1 MTSSSF
7 AAGGKEVRMAG
18 IRLHVTGGGAG
29 VIGGSKG
36 SADGPAGPRSHPSRG
51 WNGLSMKPR
60 FPPGLPVQTGT
71 RENIPSEECKG
82 SEQLSI
88 GGVIPS
94 SLGISLERR
103 GHEVCTSERDLLLP
117 RQ

>member
-1 MTSSSF
+1 
-7 AAGGKEVRMAG
+7 MATCD
-18 IRLHVTGGGAG
+18 RWWAG
-29 VIGGSKG
+29 VIGGSRA
-36 SADGPAGPRSHPSRG
+36 SADGPADLRSHPSRD
-51 WNGLSMKPR
+51 WNGLSMKPG

-71 RENIPSEECKG
+71 REHIPSEECKG
-82 SEQLSI
+82 NERLSI

-103 GHEVCTSERDLLLP
+103 GHEVCTSERDLLFH